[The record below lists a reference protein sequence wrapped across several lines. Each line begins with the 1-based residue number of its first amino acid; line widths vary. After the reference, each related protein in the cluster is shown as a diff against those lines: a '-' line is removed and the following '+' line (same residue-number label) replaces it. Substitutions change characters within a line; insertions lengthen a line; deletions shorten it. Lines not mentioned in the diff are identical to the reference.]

1 MTFKEEIDFQV
12 KNCESLTQEMLN
24 GLKEPRIEYRFLTPH
39 SKHHLFLFCGSYSSG
54 RKMQVGDK
62 YLVGFMLV
70 EWRPNNEETIR
81 YISFHEEEI
90 GTLYEEDSSFYVGS
104 KAHNLPMIKKI
115 EDGKS

>member
-1 MTFKEEIDFQV
+1 MTFKEEVDVQV
-12 KNCESLTQEMLN
+12 KNCEELTQEMLN
-24 GLKEPRIEYRFLTPH
+24 GL
-39 SKHHLFLFCGSYSSG
+39 SGSYSSG